1 MAADFMPPEPPT
13 SPLPPAMRQFVEHLD
28 LRGRRLTA
36 DNRGRALRDLARWLG
51 ERGAPDPL
59 AATPALLAAYQEHLA
74 TAPVGRGGRALG
86 RRSQANR
93 IEGIRAFYRW
103 CEARSLVVA
112 DPSRRL
118 RLRVPRSRVVVRNP
132 LTIQEVTA
140 LLQAQAAAVAARR
153 EGTHRWATEFRN
165 LAMLV
170 VAVANGRRRSGIAA
184 LRVEDIDR
192 ERREVRVDR
201 EKGRAGRVL
210 PTAGWAMDVLAQY
223 LDAARPV
230 LARDPRAPWVFL
242 DRGGTEAMSE
252 TMMWHALQAAVR
264 RAVEANP
271 DLDELPGKRVTWHSL
286 RVSFAASLLFPNG
299 CDIRTL
305 ADLLLHRLLSTTAA
319 YTPIPVEDMRQV
331 FRRAHPR
338 A

>member
-1 MAADFMPPEPPT
+1 MAAHFTPTVADF
-13 SPLPPAMRQFVEHLD
+13 LGFLA
-28 LRGRRLTA
+28 LRGRHLTA
-36 DNRGRALRDLARWLG
+36 ANRGRTLRDLAAWLS
-51 ERGAPDPL
+51 AHAVADPI
-59 AATPALLAAYQEHLA
+59 AATPAQLAAYQEHLA
-74 TAPVGRGGRALG
+74 NDYRGRDGRPLA

-93 IEGIRAFYRW
+93 IEGIRAYYQW
-103 CEARSLVVA
+103 CERRGLVSA
-112 DPSRRL
+112 DPSRSL
-118 RLRVPRSRVVVRNP
+118 RLRVPRSRLVVRDP
-132 LTIQEVTA
+132 LSIQEVTA
-140 LLQAQAAAVAARR
+140 LLQAQAAAVLAQRKR
-153 EGTHRWATEFRN
+153 SHRWAVEVRN

-184 LRVEDIDR
+184 LQVAGIDRYRREIRVE
-192 ERREVRVDR
+192 R

-210 PTAGWAMDVLAQY
+210 PTSAWAMEVLTLY
-223 LDAARPV
+223 LDEARPV
-230 LARDPRAPWVFL
+230 LVRDPAAPWVFL
-242 DRGGTEAMSE
+242 DRKGSSAISA
-252 TMMWHALQAAVR
+252 TMQWCALQAMVR
-264 RAVEANP
+264 RAIAASP

-286 RVSFAASLLFPNG
+286 RVSFAASLMLPNG